1 MGQASEEPESLDAVH
16 GERDRSEMEVNSR
29 RRHRALTSPG
39 LSLGSDFALL
49 SRVRVETGL

>member
-39 LSLGSDFALL
+39 LSLGRDFALL